1 MTHQQTDRFPCVLG
15 RQCTRGLTG
24 DRRGK
29 FCLTDL
35 EPGPATARVKGG
47 AKPACFTRGDQ
58 ADRRA
63 QQIGGTK

>member
-1 MTHQQTDRFPCVLG
+1 MTHQQADRFPCVLG

-24 DRRGK
+24 GQKGK
-29 FCLTDL
+29 LCLVDL
-35 EPGPATARVKGG
+35 KPDAAQARVRGG
-47 AKPACFTRGDQ
+47 ALPACFTRGDQ